1 MNTPLKDKV
10 EILPYDPEWPERFE
24 QLGSDLRDAL
34 GNVALRIDHIGS
46 TAILDLAAKPII
58 DIQISVAAFDP
69 AEAYQAPLEKLDYV
83 LQSDNG
89 DRSKR
94 NFREAPGTRRTHIHV
109 KRAGSWSEQSSLL
122 FRDYLRCHKDHA
134 SAYASVKRQL
144 AGKYGRSRIGYTEAR
159 TEIIWDIMNR
169 ADRWSQS
176 TGWEPGP
183 SDA

>member
-1 MNTPLKDKV
+1 MNTPLKDRV
-10 EILPYDPEWPERFE
+10 EILPYDPEWPELFE
-24 QLGSDLRDAL
+24 KLGSDLRDVL
-34 GNVALRIDHIGS
+34 GDIAIRIDHIGS

-69 AEAYQAPLEKLDYV
+69 VNVYQAPLESMDYV
-83 LQSDNG
+83 FRDDNG

-94 NFREAPGTRRTHIHV
+94 YFREAPKTRRTHIHV
-109 KRAGSWSEQSSLL
+109 RRAGSWSEQFALL

-144 AGKYGRSRIGYTEAR
+144 AGKYGRSRIGYNEAKS
-159 TEIIWDIMNR
+159 EIIWEIMNR
-169 ADRWSQS
+169 ANRWSQT